1 VAIVIVEGAF
11 LMSAESIS
19 SLLGLGEL
27 FATDI
32 LAVQLVILAASV
44 GAFVFSLAL
53 MVMTGRS
60 ATAARRARAE
70 AEGLLRSAQDF
81 AVEARQ
87 LAAKFERAGERG
99 PGETAQPTRVSA
111 RETTPEAEIEIISLK
126 EQDRAARNLE
136 AAKEAASVPSKL
148 LGGFRPRRR

>member
-1 VAIVIVEGAF
+1 
-11 LMSAESIS
+11 MSAESVLSI
-19 SLLGLGEL
+19 LGLGEL
-27 FATDI
+27 LATDF
-32 LAVQLVILAASV
+32 LAVQLVILAATV
-44 GAFVFSLAL
+44 AAFVFSLAL
-53 MVMTGRS
+53 MVVSGRS
-60 ATAARRARAE
+60 AVASRRARAE

-87 LAAKFERAGERG
+87 LAAKFDRSADKTLANA
-99 PGETAQPTRVSA
+99 PQKTAQSNSSTRVSA
-111 RETTPEAEIEIISLK
+111 RETTPEAEIEIMTLK

>member
-1 VAIVIVEGAF
+1 
-11 LMSAESIS
+11 MSAESIS
-19 SLLGLGEL
+19 SLLGLGEM
-27 FATDI
+27 FATDV
-32 LAVQLVILAASV
+32 LAVQLIILAATIA
-44 GAFVFSLAL
+44 AFVFSLAL
-53 MVMTGRS
+53 MVLSGRS
-60 ATAARRARAE
+60 ATASRRARAE

-87 LAAKFERAGERG
+87 LAAKFERA
-99 PGETAQPTRVSA
+99 PGDMTQPTRVSA

-136 AAKEAASVPSKL
+136 AAKEAASVPGKL

>member
-1 VAIVIVEGAF
+1 MSVDAVAA
-11 LMSAESIS
+11 A
-19 SLLGLGEL
+19 LGLGEL
-27 FATDI
+27 FATDV
-32 LAVQLVILAASV
+32 LAVQLVILAATV
-44 GAFVFSLAL
+44 AAFVLSLAL
-53 MVMTGRS
+53 MVMAGRS
-60 ATAARRARAE
+60 ANNARRARAE

-87 LAAKFERAGERG
+87 LAAKLDKGERVAAS
-99 PGETAQPTRVSA
+99 PDAKTRVAPPTRVSA
-111 RETTPEAEIEIISLK
+111 RETTPEAEVEIITLK

>member
-1 VAIVIVEGAF
+1 
-11 LMSAESIS
+11 MSAESVVTA
-19 SLLGLGEL
+19 LGLGEL

-32 LAVQLVILAASV
+32 LAVQLVILAATV
-44 GAFVFSLAL
+44 AAFVFSLAL
-53 MVMTGRS
+53 MVMAGRS
-60 ATAARRARAE
+60 ASTARRARVE

-87 LAAKFERAGERG
+87 LAAKFEKGGERVSASAE
-99 PGETAQPTRVSA
+99 PKARPAPPTRVSA
-111 RETTPEAEIEIISLK
+111 RETTPEAEVEIITLK